1 MRKYTLL
8 LFLLIFPA
16 ILYAQT
22 TTVSG
27 IVYGGSGQVI
37 RLIAY
42 EDFISQKVITL
53 GSVEIGKDSSFSL
66 EFDMKETRQAFL
78 DINYQR
84 SEIFVKPGESY
95 QLEVKYDE
103 ADQLVSYFDQRDLAY
118 RFVNSDSTE
127 LNRLIWKF
135 NGIYN
140 RFIDENFDQIYVVH
154 DKSRVNGFREELA
167 ARFADIDDGYFRD
180 YISYKL
186 ADVEQFARLK
196 SKTGLGDAYFK
207 GKPVLYNNVEYTF
220 FFNEFFEKFL
230 VTSPSV
236 ITISDLII
244 AVNDEASIEAIDTA
258 IAKLPYLKED
268 NFRELVMI
276 HGLKGLAYNGTFKK
290 PAVLKMIR
298 EIGTNTIDP
307 MHKKICDNLLV
318 TITRLTPGHP
328 APDLNLISIAGM
340 DFKLKNIKGKPILLN
355 FFRSAQPGT
364 QASFDQLAELFNVY
378 RSGLEVISISID
390 NDPKAYLKLANSGNY
405 QWTFAHFG
413 NDPNIYDLYNIRSL
427 PLYVLIDVEGNI
439 VACPAP
445 PPGDKLERAVIKVI
459 H

>member
-1 MRKYTLL
+1 MRKINLL
-8 LFLLIFPA
+8 VFLLAIPA
-16 ILYAQT
+16 IIFAQST
-22 TTVSG
+22 SISG
-27 IVYGGSGQVI
+27 IIYGGSGQVI

-42 EDFISQKVITL
+42 DDFISQKVVTL
-53 GSVEIGKDSSFSL
+53 GSVEIGNDSSFTL
-66 EFDMKETRQAFL
+66 EFDLKETRQAFL

-118 RFVNSDSTE
+118 RFIDSDSTE

-140 RFIDENFDQIYVVH
+140 RFIDENFDQIYVLH
-154 DKSRVNGFREELA
+154 DRSRVNSFREDVA
-167 ARFADIDDGYFRD
+167 VRFPDINDGYFRD
-180 YISYKL
+180 YITYKL

-196 SKTGLGDAYFK
+196 SKTGLGEAYFTD
-207 GKPVLYNNVEYTF
+207 KPVLYDNVEYTF
-220 FFNEFFEKFL
+220 FFNDFFEKFL

-244 AVNDEASIEAIDTA
+244 AINDEGSIEAIDTA
-258 IAKLPYLKED
+258 IAKLPYMKDE

-276 HGLKGLAYNGTFKK
+276 HGLKGLAYNGVFKK
-290 PAVLKMIR
+290 PRVLEIIR
-298 EIGTNTIDP
+298 EIGRNTTDP
-307 MHKKICDNLLV
+307 IHKKICDNLEV

-390 NDPKAYLKLANSGNY
+390 NDPEAYLKLANSGNY

-413 NDPNIYDLYNIRSL
+413 NDPNVYDLYNIRNL

-439 VACPAP
+439 AACPAP
-445 PPGDKLERAVIKVI
+445 PPGDKLERAVMKVV